1 MRMNKITNKERTE
14 KNNIVCPNCHINIK
28 ILTDDLFLPMG
39 DEWHDD
45 MYISHEDEY
54 LERKELQHKLD
65 VIKQYIYNHA
75 LCFNGEIETD
85 LDVEEC
91 KDLVHYIDTNSFD
104 REVEDE

>member
-1 MRMNKITNKERTE
+1 MATKKSLIEQLEMMVDDDIKSQETIIRLSKE
-14 KNNIVCPNCHINIK
+14 N
-28 ILTDDLFLPMG
+28 
-39 DEWHDD
+39 
-45 MYISHEDEY
+45 
-54 LERKELQHKLD
+54 KELQHKLD

-85 LDVEEC
+85 LDIEEC